1 MLPELV
7 WRAGGARTWPLW
19 LRLTERVRPERDPA
33 QMRNAI
39 NGLNLYRA
47 NFIDK
52 LLHPRARHA
61 HAPVQFIVPLRD
73 RYVGPEL
80 SIGLEGWLGP
90 YSRTEIDAG
99 HWVVLR
105 EPERIAAGIER
116 FVEQHLALQADNGGP
131 GASSVTGR
139 AAGV

>member
-1 MLPELV
+1 
-7 WRAGGARTWPLW
+7 
-19 LRLTERVRPERDPA
+19 
-33 QMRNAI
+33 MRNAI

-52 LLHPRARHA
+52 LLHPSARHA

-73 RYVGPEL
+73 RYVGPAL
-80 SIGLEGWLGP
+80 SPGLEGWLGS
-90 YSRTEIDAG
+90 YDRIEIDVG

-105 EPERIAAGIER
+105 DPERIAASIER
-116 FVEQHLALQADNGGP
+116 FVARHQASHGGESN
-131 GASSVTGR
+131 ASLNAR

>member
-1 MLPELV
+1 M
-7 WRAGGARTWPLW
+7 WPLW

-33 QMRNAI
+33 QTRNAI

-47 NFIDK
+47 NFIDR
-52 LLHPRARHA
+52 LRHPRARHA

-80 SIGLEGWLGP
+80 SMDLEGWIGV
-90 YSRTEIDAG
+90 YTRTEIDAG

-105 EPERIAAGIER
+105 EPERIAAGI
-116 FVEQHLALQADNGGP
+116 AGTSTINA
-131 GASSVTGR
+131 R

>member
-1 MLPELV
+1 LPWLPELV
-7 WRAGGARTWPLW
+7 WRAGGTRLWPLW
-19 LRLTERVRPERDPA
+19 LRMTERVRPAPDPA

-61 HAPVQFIVPLRD
+61 HAPVQFLVPLRD
-73 RYVGPEL
+73 RYVGPAL
-80 SIGLEGWLGP
+80 SLGLEGWLGA
-90 YSRTEIDAG
+90 YERIEIDAG

-105 EPERIAAGIER
+105 EPERIAASIER
-116 FVEQHLALQADNGGP
+116 FVERHRTDHGGST
-131 GASSVTGR
+131 ASTLNAR